1 MDQNISNE
9 SVNRYGAVMFI
20 LLALVLIGLAG
31 LQLIVDPLG
40 IFNTSIDRFDKHRA
54 MHSRIAKAEA
64 ANRKPHDTVILGS
77 SRFEAGFDPED
88 SMWGDTDVLN
98 FSLAGANFIETRQAW
113 ELLEQTHPPERLL
126 IDVSLFTMNKGVGPG
141 DDYALSRL
149 IAMEPSSR
157 DETPDWLDA
166 IRLTTA
172 PGGVSLETRLNWV
185 FGLPQI
191 RKAVGTALRGLRD
204 TESSR
209 YTNEQGFGIR
219 LERPDDNRH
228 WFETTLAN
236 FMQTTN
242 SYNGFELG
250 EDRIRMLGEIIEEAA
265 ELDIKVD
272 IVMPPVHVT
281 QLEVMDRMG
290 LAEAYDQLRI
300 EITALAAAHPSLV
313 RAWDFS
319 NWSGLTAEPIT
330 DEATSPMKYFHESSH
345 FTDETGSLLLKRLY
359 GGSDDQKLLQQM
371 GGFGTQLLP
380 AGVTPYTEQ
389 WHQAKDAWRNDH
401 PDVMDW
407 IDGLWDQTASE
418 RARQLRV
425 KEARDK
431 GLGGMQLI
439 P

>member
-1 MDQNISNE
+1 MSTDQNISNE

-20 LLALVLIGLAG
+20 LLALVLIGLAA

-54 MHSRIAKAEA
+54 MHSRITKAEA

-126 IDVSLFTMNKGVGPG
+126 IDVSLFTMNNGVGPG

-166 IRLTTA
+166 IRLTTP

-204 TESSR
+204 TESIR
-209 YTNEQGFGIR
+209 YTN
-219 LERPDDNRH
+219 
-228 WFETTLAN
+228 
-236 FMQTTN
+236 
-242 SYNGFELG
+242 
-250 EDRIRMLGEIIEEAA
+250 
-265 ELDIKVD
+265 
-272 IVMPPVHVT
+272 
-281 QLEVMDRMG
+281 
-290 LAEAYDQLRI
+290 
-300 EITALAAAHPSLV
+300 
-313 RAWDFS
+313 
-319 NWSGLTAEPIT
+319 
-330 DEATSPMKYFHESSH
+330 
-345 FTDETGSLLLKRLY
+345 
-359 GGSDDQKLLQQM
+359 
-371 GGFGTQLLP
+371 
-380 AGVTPYTEQ
+380 
-389 WHQAKDAWRNDH
+389 
-401 PDVMDW
+401 
-407 IDGLWDQTASE
+407 
-418 RARQLRV
+418 
-425 KEARDK
+425 
-431 GLGGMQLI
+431 
-439 P
+439 